1 MDESATESE
10 YIGLAGCEGL
20 DAALDRLAAI
30 SPPEPKELAKAA
42 RAVTGAADESELNA
56 LETRDR
62 ELRALML
69 RRVQEGRVAAHNARK
84 KAREVS
90 MKKAR
95 NALFTDDG
103 DFDLSKN
110 RFAKLLPEDIVNEHR
125 AKYGNTTDDL
135 SLTATT
141 KTSAAQ
147 QINHDINDSL
157 RRTSALVAN
166 EVERSR
172 AAGNVVAD
180 STRTLART
188 RDQYHKMSSSIK
200 SGGKTLGRLSRSET
214 RANLMVG
221 LSFAFFF
228 LVVGYVVSYRLRHS
242 LVTTA
247 ILRPTATAVSYPIVV
262 LVKSARLV
270 RNKLFSSSGIHLL
283 KSMLLRNRVSKWI
296 MSRRRKPPAP
306 HSHKNKKHHPEK
318 ASMKGVD
325 KSNVASK
332 SSKTAKRTDTGKKA
346 SSGSDDE
353 L

>member
-1 MDESATESE
+1 MDESAIESE
-10 YIGLAGCEGL
+10 YTGLAGCEGL
-20 DAALDRLAAI
+20 DAALNRLAAI

-69 RRVQEGRVAAHNARK
+69 RRVQEGRIAAHNARK
-84 KAREVS
+84 KAREVA

-95 NALFTDDG
+95 NALFTDEG
-103 DFDLSKN
+103 DVDLSKN
-110 RFAKLLPEDIVNEHR
+110 RFAKLLPADIVNEHR
-125 AKYGNTTDDL
+125 AKYANKSHDS

-141 KTSAAQ
+141 TTSAAQ
-147 QINHDINDSL
+147 QINQDINDSL

-200 SGGKTLGRLSRSET
+200 SGGKTLGRLSRTET
-214 RANLMVG
+214 RANVLIA

-228 LVVGYVVSYRLRHS
+228 IVVGYVVSYRLRHS
-242 LVTTA
+242 LVTTV
-247 ILRPTATAVSYPIVV
+247 ILRPTAAAVSYPIVA

-270 RNKLFSSSGIHLL
+270 RNKIFSASGINLL
-283 KSMLLRNRVSKWI
+283 KSMLLQNRVLNSI
-296 MSRRRKPPAP
+296 MSRSRKPPLP
-306 HSHKNKKHHPEK
+306 YSHKDKKHHPK
-318 ASMKGVD
+318 HSSMKGVG

-332 SSKTAKRTDTGKKA
+332 SSKTAAHTNTGKEA
-346 SSGSDDE
+346 SSGTDDE